1 MPSLCININ
10 YHDLCFLWEYLLLL
24 VVVDATHTSD
34 DVISGSKI
42 TEGFIPIID
51 PAGPSTVFVVISLK

>member
-1 MPSLCININ
+1 MPSLWINFKF
-10 YHDLCFLWEYLLLL
+10 HDLCFLWKYLLLL

-34 DVISGSKI
+34 DVSSGSKI

-51 PAGPSTVFVVISLK
+51 PASPFTVFVVISLK